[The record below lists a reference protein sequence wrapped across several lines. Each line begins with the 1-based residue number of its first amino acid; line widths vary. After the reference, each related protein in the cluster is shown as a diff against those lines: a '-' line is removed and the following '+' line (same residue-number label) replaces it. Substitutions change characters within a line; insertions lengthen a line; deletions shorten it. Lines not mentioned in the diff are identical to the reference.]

1 MALKNSPLWSV
12 NYASVRKGTP
22 AVRVD
27 PRKRLLLINTGHSP
41 VIPPRRASAGF
52 DRSNASL
59 HLMFLGMVADVSLCA
74 IEGVGLAHAPPHPT
88 PPPRAG
94 PEILPPDY
102 RLARM
107 TEAAFHTNAVNT

>member
-1 MALKNSPLWSV
+1 MGLEKCPLWSV
-12 NYASVRKGTP
+12 NYASVRKESP
-22 AVRVD
+22 AGRVD

-41 VIPPRRASAGF
+41 VIPSRRASAGF

-74 IEGVGLAHAPPHPT
+74 IEDVGPAHAPPT
-88 PPPRAG
+88 R